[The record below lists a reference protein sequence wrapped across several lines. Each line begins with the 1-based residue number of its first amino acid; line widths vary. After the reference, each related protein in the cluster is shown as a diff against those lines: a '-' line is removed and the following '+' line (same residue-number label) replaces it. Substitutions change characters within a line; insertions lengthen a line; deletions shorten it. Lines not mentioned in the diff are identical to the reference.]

1 MGQETPSIAIGHG
14 GGTEEAAAV
23 FSMTLPLPPV
33 PVAPMPVAPV
43 PVAHAP
49 LAPAPMA
56 LLPTETR
63 GLSPALRAPE
73 SRPAAPAIIEF
84 RGFPPGPLGAPL
96 RDLLLV
102 DAGDPQRA
110 ARWFEAALASA
121 AEPAQF
127 AAACLRTAPAPL
139 GPAPLG
145 PAPLGPLGEERWE
158 AKVSYRYRLG
168 LAPAGGTGLRLQCWR
183 CYGEQIGWQRRCGP
197 MALGAFVAHF
207 GAQGAAAEFRA

>member
-23 FSMTLPLPPV
+23 FSMTLPLPLPLPLV
-33 PVAPMPVAPV
+33 PVAPV
-43 PVAHAP
+43 PVAS
-49 LAPAPMA
+49 
-56 LLPTETR
+56 R
-63 GLSPALRAPE
+63 SPGPVLKAPE
-73 SRPAAPAIIEF
+73 FLPAAPAIIEF

-110 ARWFEAALASA
+110 ARWFAAALASA

-127 AAACLRTAPAPL
+127 ALACLRTAPAPL

-145 PAPLGPLGEERWE
+145 PAPLGPLGEGRWE
-158 AKVSYRYRLG
+158 AKVAYRYRLG
-168 LAPAGGTGLRLQCWR
+168 LAPAGGAGLRLQCWR

-207 GAQGAAAEFRA
+207 GAQGAAANTGA

>member
-1 MGQETPSIAIGHG
+1 
-14 GGTEEAAAV
+14 
-23 FSMTLPLPPV
+23 MTLPLPLTLPLV
-33 PVAPMPVAPV
+33 PVAPVPVTPVPVTPVPVAPV
-43 PVAHAP
+43 PVAPVPVA
-49 LAPAPMA
+49 AVTAA
-56 LLPTETR
+56 SR
-63 GLSPALRAPE
+63 SPGPVLIAPE
-73 SRPAAPAIIEF
+73 FLPAAPAIIEF

-110 ARWFEAALASA
+110 ARWFATALASA

-158 AKVSYRYRLG
+158 AKVAYRYRLG
-168 LAPAGGTGLRLQCWR
+168 LAPAGGAGLRLQCWR

-207 GAQGAAAEFRA
+207 GAQGAAANFRA